1 MELSDKDIIN
11 NPFLYNETHILYN
24 LSKNNLS
31 LRLVSKYQKLN
42 AYMCAKYVVFGGNN
56 EEYGDCCEDR
66 WICDYDILRLQ
77 PHLSI
82 KELIDAHTFVFNEEL
97 KEKNELIIMANEDK
111 II

>member
-1 MELSDKDIIN
+1 MELTDEDIIN
-11 NPFLYNETHILYN
+11 NSFFYNKKDLLYN
-24 LSKNNLS
+24 LSENNLS

-66 WICDYDILRLQ
+66 WLSNYDILRLQ
-77 PHLSI
+77 PHLTI
-82 KELIDAHTFVFNEEL
+82 KDLVDAHNFVLNEETN
-97 KEKNELIIMANEDK
+97 ERNELIMMYYEDK